1 MSTPTGHYAIR
12 FAGLGEVGAV
22 QQWYEMSKAQNM
34 DAWRKAI
41 EQNGVLSFNIV
52 YADKDGNIG
61 EIYNA
66 KMPSRIEGPNWQ
78 KVLPGDQS
86 KLIWKDYRAFSE
98 LPQLWNPECG
108 WVFSANATPFNIT
121 DAACNNQREAFS
133 ETYGI
138 EKLSLIH
145 I

>member
-66 KMPSRIEGPNWQ
+66 KMPSRIEGPN
-78 KVLPGDQS
+78 
-86 KLIWKDYRAFSE
+86 
-98 LPQLWNPECG
+98 
-108 WVFSANATPFNIT
+108 
-121 DAACNNQREAFS
+121 
-133 ETYGI
+133 
-138 EKLSLIH
+138 
-145 I
+145 